1 MLSKLFSPLKA
12 RSSKKL
18 PETLPEKEFIALFA
32 LMISLSALSVDSM
45 LPAFPHIAESLAVD
59 DYQKTQWIVSVMIFG
74 MAFGEILFGP
84 LSDAIG
90 RKKSIL
96 IGVGIY
102 IVGTL
107 IAVFATSLSVFL
119 VGRFIQGLGV
129 SGPKIASRALIR
141 DLYTGSA
148 MARIMSFITMF
159 FILVPLLAPSIGQ
172 LVIEVANWRWIF
184 TLLIVQA
191 LIAALWLIIRQPE
204 TLSIANRTPLN
215 RKRLLIAAKTIV
227 MRRDVMALTLLLGS
241 IFAGMMLYIST
252 AQSIFQDVY
261 QTGDKFPLYFAMLA
275 AGIAI
280 VSFSNGKMVQR
291 VGMFRCVL
299 TALTVLFIAS
309 SSLLIC
315 ALFYNGVPPFPLF
328 MALGM
333 VMISCVGMVFGN
345 VNAMAME
352 PLGKTAGLGASI
364 ISSLSS
370 LFAIILSV
378 VVGQFYHFTITP
390 FAGGFMVFS
399 MMALGMLFI
408 SRKSKKIR

>member
-204 TLSIANRTPLN
+204 TLSISNRTPLN

-299 TALTVLFIAS
+299 TVLTVLFIAS

-378 VVGQFYHFTITP
+378 VVGQLYHFTITP